1 MLAGMSN
8 DAKLTAGV
16 GLLSLAIIGS
26 AWIMSYAMISLG
38 EVVLVELRDL
48 RGTLERVACGEFA
61 RQ

>member
-8 DAKLTAGV
+8 DAKLIAGV

-26 AWIMSYAMISLG
+26 AWITSYAMISLG
-38 EVVLVELRDL
+38 EIVLVELRDL
-48 RGTLERVACGEFA
+48 RSVLERVACGEFA